1 MENRITI
8 HIATKDRH
16 TELALVLQSLRT
28 QTYQNW
34 DLIILDDASGAPVVN
49 AYFLNSIITRLKL
62 EKHKVKILRNNNSFG
77 CCFARNMCIEKD
89 DFDNPLTLRLD
100 DDILPNS
107 DYIQKL
113 LDVID
118 AGYDMASGVIPNLNT
133 PEIKREVKF
142 VGSIINRHEFDK
154 SGQLIAQADDCG
166 ACFIEE
172 VILPTHQF
180 RTNCLYKSEINKKI
194 KYPDNLT
201 SVAFREEGF
210 FSLGAIIE
218 GYKIGVHTG
227 AVCYH
232 LCTPSGG
239 NRRQDYAQCVTLDNE
254 TFVKWCK
261 KQYDKHGDFLK
272 CT

>member
-1 MENRITI
+1 
-8 HIATKDRH
+8 
-16 TELALVLQSLRT
+16 
-28 QTYQNW
+28 
-34 DLIILDDASGAPVVN
+34 
-49 AYFLNSIITRLKL
+49 
-62 EKHKVKILRNNNSFG
+62 
-77 CCFARNMCIEKD
+77 MCIEKD

-166 ACFIEE
+166 YCYTSG
-172 VILPTHQF
+172 VILKTHQF

-218 GYKIGVHTG
+218 GYKIGVNTA

-239 NRRQDYAQCVTLDNE
+239 NRRQDYVQCVQLDNE

-261 KQYDKHGDFLK
+261 KQFDKHGDFLK
-272 CT
+272 